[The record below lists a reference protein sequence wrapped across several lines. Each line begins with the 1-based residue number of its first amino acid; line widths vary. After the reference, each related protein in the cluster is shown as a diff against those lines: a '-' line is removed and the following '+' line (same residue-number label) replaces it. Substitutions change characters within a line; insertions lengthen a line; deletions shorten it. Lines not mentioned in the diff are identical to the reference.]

1 MSTAQI
7 CDPEG
12 LVVTL
17 NAKGGY
23 SPDVM
28 DDICARAVSLYR
40 EVLHCRLAAYAEGSA
55 DGEDVAPQTL
65 LEMLA
70 QRDEGP
76 GDE

>member
-7 CDPEG
+7 VDPEG

-40 EVLHCRLAAYAEGSA
+40 EVLHCRLAAYAEG
-55 DGEDVAPQTL
+55 EDVAPQAL

-76 GDE
+76 GDDS